1 MNSTPTHHL
10 PSGTLLNGKYRI
22 EYALGEGGFGI
33 TYKGTDMLLDM
44 PVAIKEYF
52 PSGYANRFSPE
63 SCEVTLTDSGKS
75 SYFAHWKGRFLSEA
89 RILAKFND
97 VKSVVNVRD
106 FFEENGTAYIV
117 MEFLNGST
125 LKRYVTENGVIPPKK
140 MVSMIIPLL
149 NALGVI
155 HKQGLIHRDISPD
168 NIMVM
173 PDGTLKLFDFG
184 AARDFA
190 MQDQHSL
197 SVMLKPGF
205 APQEQ
210 YRSKGKQG
218 PWTDVY
224 ALCATVYFC
233 VTGVVPDDSIQRV
246 FEDEVK
252 LPSEL
257 GVAISPHFESVI
269 MRGMSIRSE
278 NRFQTM
284 GELLHAFAIKD
295 NNISIINGRTP
306 DKDTILQGNVG
317 KAQNT
322 VNSAT
327 KAMPSGEA
335 HQVNKTAAMPS
346 GEAHQVNK
354 TAVMPSGEAHQVNK
368 TTAMPSGESHQ
379 VNKTAAMPSS
389 KAHQVNKTAVMPSG
403 ESHQINK
410 TAAMPSSEAHQVNKT
425 AAMPSGE
432 AHQEKKSASMYNN
445 AKANTGANFTG
456 TPKNSSDKNS
466 KMKIPQAM
474 HGTFEDI
481 RMDNNI
487 SAKQPESKKKKKL
500 MMSALIFTLLG
511 LTCLIVSTA
520 LSSRPNDS
528 DSSIISDTLSQQ
540 SVTYSEHPIRFV
552 GAYELTQV
560 VAENEDQSGSS
571 KVSLFLRYDG
581 SASWLEDS
589 ENAADEVNIDG
600 TWKYSES
607 YIFLYLDG
615 DKVIPFTVSLSDGK
629 TTLISN
635 TNPEMIFEETSITNQ
650 LEW

>member
-63 SCEVTLTDSGKS
+63 SCEVTLTDSGQS

-125 LKRYVTENGVIPPKK
+125 LKRYVAENGIIPPKK

-173 PDGTLKLFDFG
+173 PDGMLKLFDFG

-269 MRGMSIRSE
+269 MKGMSIRSE

-317 KAQNT
+317 KAQNN

-327 KAMPSGEA
+327 KAMPSGESHQVNKTAAMPSGESHQVNKTTAMPSGEA

-346 GEAHQVNK
+346 SETHQ
-354 TAVMPSGEAHQVNK
+354 A
-368 TTAMPSGESHQ
+368 
-379 VNKTAAMPSS
+379 
-389 KAHQVNKTAVMPSG
+389 
-403 ESHQINK
+403 
-410 TAAMPSSEAHQVNKT
+410 NKT

-432 AHQEKKSASMYNN
+432 TYQVNKTAVMPNGEVHQEKKSASMYNN
-445 AKANTGANFTG
+445 AKANTGANFSG

-466 KMKIPQAM
+466 KTKIPQAM
-474 HGTFEDI
+474 HGTFEDLRI
-481 RMDNNI
+481 DNNI

-500 MMSALIFTLLG
+500 MLSALIFTLLG
-511 LTCLIVSTA
+511 LICLVVSTA
-520 LSSRPNDS
+520 LSNRTNDS
-528 DSSIISDTLSQQ
+528 DYSTISETLSQQ
-540 SVTYSEHPIRFV
+540 SVTYSEQPIRFV

-560 VAENEDQSGSS
+560 VDENQERSESS

-600 TWKYSES
+600 IWKYSES

-615 DKVIPFTVSLSDGK
+615 DKVIPFTVSLGEGK